1 MIFDYRGMPRNKQK
15 TVKDNNKLE
24 IIRKNATG
32 RNKANKKVH
41 LIGNHGAPNPKTTT
55 GGLEATSTLA

>member
-15 TVKDNNKLE
+15 TVKDKDKLE
-24 IIRKNATG
+24 IIRKNARR

-41 LIGNHGAPNPKTTT
+41 LIGNHGAPNPKTMT